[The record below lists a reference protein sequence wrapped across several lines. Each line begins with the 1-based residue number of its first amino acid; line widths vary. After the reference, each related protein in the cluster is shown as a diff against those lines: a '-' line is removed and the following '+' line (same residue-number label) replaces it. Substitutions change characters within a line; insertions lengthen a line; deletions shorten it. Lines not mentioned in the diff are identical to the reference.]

1 MTSSDLARMTL
12 VLFVVLAVQNTLLD
26 SVRVAGAHPDAML
39 LLPVAAGYMAGPD
52 RGAAFG
58 FAAGLLADLF
68 LPTTFGLSAL
78 VGCLLGYGTGLATRG
93 LVRSSWWLPLVASA
107 GATAVGLSAYAILGA
122 VLGEPGALTA
132 DLVPALAV
140 ATPAAVVLAT
150 PVVRMVAWAM
160 PPAAPPGRGA
170 GAGAGSR

>member
-1 MTSSDLARMTL
+1 M
-12 VLFVVLAVQNTLLD
+12 
-26 SVRVAGAHPDAML
+26 
-39 LLPVAAGYMAGPD
+39 
-52 RGAAFG
+52 
-58 FAAGLLADLF
+58 ADLF

-93 LVRSSWWLPLVASA
+93 LVRSSWWLPLIAAA

-122 VLGEPGALTA
+122 VLGEPGALSA

-150 PVVRMVAWAM
+150 PVVRMVGWAL
-160 PPAAPPGRGA
+160 PPVGPGRGA
-170 GAGAGSR
+170 AAGAGSR